1 MTLYFYNIYDIL
13 KILSNKLH
21 ARIFDTQ
28 FLEKQVSL
36 EEGTK
41 ISYDI
46 FVKVVNVKKFFD
58 LLKTIER
65 EEFIKCEFSTLS
77 LTRKSVAHYQRFLGR
92 FYGLYVEGL
101 EREKTLVMIT
111 DTLFN
116 FKFSIPLREFLV
128 PEDLGY
134 LYLTKLI
141 LKNYYVIHGGFAKIG
156 SRRILFIGL
165 PGVGKTTLALDLL
178 AKGAH
183 VFSDDMTIVSSDGIA
198 YGLPPR
204 RMGLG
209 AIAEKDIRKS
219 FLNFKLLR
227 EFLSKISYLRWL
239 PYISLDFTN
248 LLSISAERLNQ
259 EFPGKIVK
267 GYGKPDYIILI
278 NYSNSVDRVVEV
290 PHDTLAEKI
299 LYISMRE
306 WYYMDTNPLLLKYA
320 YINENFPLKTILD
333 KRIEIIKDFIRNS
346 GAVTVEITTNNPRK
360 LIENVLN
367 LIDLIDIN

>member
-1 MTLYFYNIYDIL
+1 MWRGL
-13 KILSNKLH
+13 K
-21 ARIFDTQ
+21 
-28 FLEKQVSL
+28 EK
-36 EEGTK
+36 
-41 ISYDI
+41 
-46 FVKVVNVKKFFD
+46 
-58 LLKTIER
+58 
-65 EEFIKCEFSTLS
+65 
-77 LTRKSVAHYQRFLGR
+77 
-92 FYGLYVEGL
+92 
-101 EREKTLVMIT
+101 KTLVMIT

-116 FKFSIPLREFLV
+116 FKFSIPLRELLV

-141 LKNYYVIHGGFAKIG
+141 LKNYYVIHGGFAEIG

-165 PGVGKTTLALDLL
+165 PGMGKTTLALDLL

-204 RMGLG
+204 KIDLG

-290 PHDTLAEKI
+290 PHDTLAERI

-320 YINENFPLKTILD
+320 YINENFPLKAILD